1 MTYGVGIVVGG
12 VFAAL
17 SLVHVYWALGGTV
30 GLESAIPR
38 IPSTRGAHAIDRVP
52 ASDGALVR
60 AFHPSAAMTLA
71 VAGALGMVAVL
82 LCLRAGLFAPAR
94 VHGWLR
100 ASLAALAVI
109 LLARAVGDLKLVGFF
124 KRIKGTRFAELD
136 TWLYAPLCV
145 LLALGL
151 VLLVSTTPCRA

>member
-1 MTYGVGIVVGG
+1 MTYGVGIVMGG

-17 SLVHVYWALGGTV
+17 SVVHVYWALGGTV

-38 IPSTRGAHAIDRVP
+38 IPSTREAP
-52 ASDGALVR
+52 AGDGALVR

-82 LCLRAGLFAPAR
+82 VCLRAGLFAPAR

-136 TWLYAPLCV
+136 TWLYAPLCL

-151 VLLVSTTPCRA
+151 ALLVSTTPCRA